1 VIAAHAADRIYW
13 GEGRRSQLGFISPD
27 GSGSGSLAPTG
38 ITIGSSEGTAIDP
51 VSEKIYWLN
60 NGIGGGPV
68 GIAFASLNGSEAGT
82 LTIAGA
88 EFVEP
93 NGLAIDPI
101 GRRIYWANRSA
112 GNASKQAI
120 WSAKIEDGSELK
132 KFDTSPAAPQF
143 PGGVAIDPI
152 ARRLYWVND
161 VAANPVSFADLDSP
175 GHGENLQS
183 PGASVSF
190 PKGLA
195 VDPIGKR
202 VFWANLGEGA
212 TPESISFAALNGSGG
227 GKLNTT
233 GADVNQPRG
242 IAVDPFAG
250 RVYVPDAIPSEGPLS
265 FANSDGSGHGG
276 NINHGA
282 LSPTFPVLR
291 VSPRSTAPPAI
302 SGGTLPGSTLT
313 CSKGT
318 WSPDL
323 VSAFFYDAAKSFS
336 FQWSR
341 NGAEI
346 PGANGETLKA
356 DPEGDYRCA
365 VSAKNESGSTV
376 AMSAPLRVELHPSS
390 TNLTCAPTNLTLG
403 VGQATCTATV
413 ADPAPSPSAP
423 SGVVKFSAAATGAF
437 ANGSSCTLAA
447 ASGGKASC
455 QIVYTPKA
463 AGPDK
468 IAAAYRGDSLHH
480 ASEGTSSL
488 AVSAMGH
495 AGAPNTTIKK
505 KPRAKSASPRAAFS
519 FTADQPG
526 SSFQCKLDKGKF
538 KACRSPFKRKV
549 KPGRHSFTVR
559 AVNSAG
565 TADPT
570 PANYRWR
577 VSG

>member
-13 GEGRRSQLGFISPD
+13 GEGRNSRLGFISPD

-82 LTIAGA
+82 LTITGA
-88 EFVEP
+88 EFNESS
-93 NGLAIDPI
+93 GLAIDPI
-101 GRRIYWANRSA
+101 GRRIYWANEGGGTA
-112 GNASKQAI
+112 PATPAI
-120 WSAKIEDGSELK
+120 WSANIENGTDLK
-132 KFDTSPAAPQF
+132 QFNTSPATLKRPSGLAL
-143 PGGVAIDPI
+143 DPI
-152 ARRLYWVND
+152 ARRLYWINSSVT
-161 VAANPVSFADLDSP
+161 VTANPVSFASLDDP

-183 PGASVSF
+183 TGAPFATPS
-190 PKGLA
+190 GLA
-195 VDPIGKR
+195 VDPIGGR
-202 VFWANLGEGA
+202 VYWANLGA
-212 TPESISFAALNGSGG
+212 SSISVAKLNGTGG
-227 GKLNTT
+227 EQLDTT

-291 VSPRSTAPPAI
+291 VSPRSTAPPQI
-302 SGGTLPGSTLT
+302 SGETLPGSTLT

-356 DPEGDYRCA
+356 DAEGDYRCA

-376 AMSAPLRVELHPSS
+376 AMSAPHRIEMHPSS
-390 TNLTCAPTNLTLG
+390 TSLSCAPSTLTLG
-403 VGQATCTATV
+403 GGQATCTATV

-437 ANGSSCTLAA
+437 ANGSSCTLAV

-455 QIVYTPKA
+455 QIAYTPKA

-468 IAAAYRGDSLHH
+468 ITAAYQGDSRHH
-480 ASEGTSSL
+480 TSEGTSSL
-488 AVSAMGH
+488 AVSAKSHTGP
-495 AGAPNTTIKK
+495 PNTTIKN
-505 KPRAKSASPRAAFS
+505 KPRAKSASPLATFS

-538 KACRSPFKRKV
+538 KPCHSPFKRKV
-549 KPGRHSFTVR
+549 KPGRHSFQVR
-559 AVNSAG
+559 GVSSAG
-565 TADPT
+565 VTDPT
-570 PANYRWR
+570 PASYRWR